1 MVNCKL
7 MCETMSDISIH
18 MCGMLACHKKI
29 GRFKIKPPCFY
40 KSILVLLFY
49 LNFLICHK
57 SVSTF
62 SLTSVVD

>member
-18 MCGMLACHKKI
+18 MRRMLVWHKK

-49 LNFLICHK
+49 LNLLICHK

>member
-18 MCGMLACHKKI
+18 MRRMLV
-29 GRFKIKPPCFY
+29 CFY

-49 LNFLICHK
+49 LNLLICHK